1 MKEYQIR
8 TFGLNDLEEKLN
20 RFFEQ
25 HRKSD
30 MLTITS
36 LGAIDNSAFVKG
48 ETEKPVV
55 VSVYYIEPHL
65 AAVAD

>member
-8 TFGLNDLEEKLN
+8 IFGLNDLEEKLN

-30 MLTITS
+30 LLTITTFGS
-36 LGAIDNSAFVKG
+36 IAELEPVKG
-48 ETEKPVV
+48 KTIAPVI
-55 VSVYYIEPHL
+55 VSVYYVEPHI
-65 AAVAD
+65 APVTD